1 MATQNYML
9 SISASK
15 ISQQA
20 NIMVPWKDFMIT
32 CSWYPMDEDWI
43 DTRMPNLLAIIVTI
57 EVYLCHHIPCRG
69 EAFQRFQERSI
80 VMEKYS
86 YQNQPIYRLS
96 LDNTWCNEI
105 LWNPIRKGPY
115 QHFHLLYAH
124 SNLIAPQNGKS
135 SISTVFVLIFYTF
148 KWPMTQFSI

>member
-43 DTRMPNLLAIIVTI
+43 DTRMPNLLEIIVTI

-80 VMEKYS
+80 VMEK
-86 YQNQPIYRLS
+86 I
-96 LDNTWCNEI
+96 
-105 LWNPIRKGPY
+105 
-115 QHFHLLYAH
+115 
-124 SNLIAPQNGKS
+124 
-135 SISTVFVLIFYTF
+135 
-148 KWPMTQFSI
+148 